1 MQDRHRYGQWRDQ
14 WLHGVQTQA
23 ISLVCHHG
31 LARALVLAA
40 PLPAPAPAQDAVS
53 MAAPGSLLTQASS
66 MSCTLLHTIQTN
78 HVVKF

>member
-1 MQDRHRYGQWRDQ
+1 MLDRYGQWRDQ

-40 PLPAPAPAQDAVS
+40 PLPAPAPAQDPVA

-66 MSCTLLHTIQTN
+66 MSCALLHTIQMN